1 MVFSPSECWNREK
14 IQNRRDREGE
24 APAEPHGPRTCQ
36 DSGSPSQFLTAPPTF
51 VHPSPHCRIARFPLN
66 QFLASTIILV
76 SIWFSPK
83 KGFALT
89 LGGSYESWHPVHRY

>member
-51 VHPSPHCRIARFPLN
+51 VHPYTALPHCPISIEPIPCFDYNSCIHMVFTKEGLCTDPGW
-66 QFLASTIILV
+66 LV
-76 SIWFSPK
+76 
-83 KGFALT
+83 
-89 LGGSYESWHPVHRY
+89 